1 MIMSSADPI
10 GPIRLVWD
18 GYQQGNE
25 SACAASVPQF
35 AEIDDSAPG

>member
-1 MIMSSADPI
+1 MIVGSADPI

-18 GYQQGNE
+18 GYRQGNE

-35 AEIDDSAPG
+35 AEIDASAPG